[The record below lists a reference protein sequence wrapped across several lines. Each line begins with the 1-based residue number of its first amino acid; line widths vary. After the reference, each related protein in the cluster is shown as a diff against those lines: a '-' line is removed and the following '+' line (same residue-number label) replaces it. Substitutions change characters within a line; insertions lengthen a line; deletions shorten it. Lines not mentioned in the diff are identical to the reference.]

1 MLTRKSKQGGVKF
14 GKSFLKWG
22 GGMGGGV
29 IIKIKYG
36 RVVMIRYSERECLL
50 T

>member
-1 MLTRKSKQGGVKF
+1 MLTRKSKQGGVKLD
-14 GKSFLKWG
+14 KSFLKWG
-22 GGMGGGV
+22 GGRV